1 MKFTSKQTL
10 LCILLISALNAIAP
24 HFHYIN
30 TNGQTFMNGDLNV
43 FPHTHDL
50 AGNVTLSKMAAY
62 QQPQYVAGGGSTF
75 DIIEEDLYNVDDHKH
90 PYQPQASQP
99 TTSQASQ
106 STTSQASQST
116 TSQAS
121 QSTPF
126 NTGTNRHFHYLTL
139 QGDRTYTNQDLNTIP
154 HIHYTNPN
162 TPQIQQS
169 GLAFENPLDE
179 DIYSNI
185 DTHTH
190 PYYPKSK

>member
-116 TSQAS
+116 
-121 QSTPF
+121 PF